1 MKRRIKIKID
11 PKGNVTAE
19 TIAGFAGNSCNKTL
33 DNIFVSINGQ
43 MTDSGDADGGAPP
56 MDPLAYVVG
65 EGR

>member
-43 MTDSGDADGGAPP
+43 MTDSGDADGG
-56 MDPLAYVVG
+56 LC
-65 EGR
+65 RR